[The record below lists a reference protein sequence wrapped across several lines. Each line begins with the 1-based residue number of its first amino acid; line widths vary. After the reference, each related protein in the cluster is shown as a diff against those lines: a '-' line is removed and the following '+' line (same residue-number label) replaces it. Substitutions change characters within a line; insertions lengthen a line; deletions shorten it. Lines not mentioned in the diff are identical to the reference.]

1 MKIRVPDGALAEG
14 LAPLGGADGDISN
27 GLVFAPVAVSSW
39 DEAENELMDVFAL
52 SKEAILAHAPVVYL
66 VETAAVLG
74 RASVLN
80 SAVATG
86 LVGAARIFA
95 YEGLRTNEYA
105 TVFSVGPDQSPATI
119 VEAVQF
125 AISTRAALG
134 QVVSL
139 GTEHVGA
146 MLP

>member
-1 MKIRVPDGALAEG
+1 MKVRVPYGPLAQG
-14 LAPLGGADGDISN
+14 LAPLGGADGDISD
-27 GLVFAPVAVSSW
+27 GLVFAPAPVNSW
-39 DEAENELMDVFAL
+39 AEAESELVDVFEL
-52 SKEAILAHAPVVYL
+52 SKQAILAHAPVVYL

-80 SAVATG
+80 SSVATG

-95 YEGLRTNEYA
+95 FEGKRTDDYA
-105 TVFSVGPDQSPATI
+105 TVISYDAGQPANTI

-125 AISTRAALG
+125 VMSTRSALG

>member
-1 MKIRVPDGALAEG
+1 MKVRVPAGELADG
-14 LAPLGGADGDISN
+14 LAPLGGLDGDIGG
-27 GLVFAPVAVSSW
+27 GLVFAPASVTSW
-39 DEAENELMDVFAL
+39 DEVERELVDVFTL

-66 VETAAVLG
+66 VDTAAVLG
-74 RASVLN
+74 RASVLD

-86 LVGAARIFA
+86 LVGAARSFA
-95 YEGLRTNEYA
+95 FEGRRTDDFA
-105 TVFSVGPDQSPATI
+105 TVISYTADQPASTL

-125 AISTRAALG
+125 LVSTRSALG

-139 GTEHVGA
+139 GAEHVGA

>member
-1 MKIRVPDGALAEG
+1 VL
-14 LAPLGGADGDISN
+14 
-27 GLVFAPVAVSSW
+27 FAPAAVNSW
-39 DEAENELMDVFAL
+39 DEAERELTDVFRL

-95 YEGLRTNEYA
+95 FEGKRTDDFA
-105 TVFSVGPDQSPATI
+105 TVISVGADQPMSTV

-125 AISTRAALG
+125 VLSTRSALG

-139 GTEHVGA
+139 GTDHVGA

>member
-1 MKIRVPDGALAEG
+1 MKVRVPAGGLAAG
-14 LAPLGGADGDISN
+14 LAPLGGADDDISG
-27 GLVFAPVAVSSW
+27 GLLFAPAPVSSW
-39 DEAENELMDVFAL
+39 DEAESELADVFTL
-52 SKEAILAHAPVVYL
+52 SKEAILAHAPVIYL
-66 VETAAVLG
+66 VESAAVLG

-86 LVGAARIFA
+86 LVGAARNFA
-95 YEGLRTNEYA
+95 FEGRRTDDFAAVISIGAE
-105 TVFSVGPDQSPATI
+105 QSASTI

-125 AISTRAALG
+125 VVSTRSALG